1 MEDRLTGT
9 GRGGGGATALAILAV
24 ILGITAGW
32 WTLALWPLPAAAP
45 DWLVRTRAACFGARP
60 DGLPDAGGWVL
71 LIGEPLGL
79 IAILSIVWGTAV
91 RAGLATL
98 ARSGIGRLTL
108 GAASLALLVGITAAG
123 ARVRRAQDSEFQ
135 ANQGAL
141 ATDYPRLH
149 RVAPPLRLLDQRG
162 DSVALTQFR
171 GRPVLVAFAYAHC
184 QTVCPVVVHDVLE
197 AQARARAPAL
207 AVLVVTLDPWRDTP
221 QRLGYIAESWG
232 MSGEAH
238 VLSGAVETV
247 ERVLD
252 DWGIPRE
259 RDRSTGE
266 ITHPTPIYLI
276 DREGRI
282 AYVATGGAG
291 VIGELVRG
299 L

>member
-1 MEDRLTGT
+1 
-9 GRGGGGATALAILAV
+9 
-24 ILGITAGW
+24 
-32 WTLALWPLPAAAP
+32 
-45 DWLVRTRAACFGARP
+45 
-60 DGLPDAGGWVL
+60 
-71 LIGEPLGL
+71 
-79 IAILSIVWGTAV
+79 
-91 RAGLATL
+91 
-98 ARSGIGRLTL
+98 
-108 GAASLALLVGITAAG
+108 
-123 ARVRRAQDSEFQ
+123 
-135 ANQGAL
+135 
-141 ATDYPRLH
+141 
-149 RVAPPLRLLDQRG
+149 
-162 DSVALTQFR
+162 
-171 GRPVLVAFAYAHC
+171 
-184 QTVCPVVVHDVLE
+184 VVVHDVLE